1 MEYQLKGRYPTPG
14 WIIAGI
20 ERRSIS
26 GQNRFL
32 EPSLAQPLKH
42 LYTGLIPVFGETM
55 VRVELDRILL
65 TSVKVLS
72 QVARPAWSARV
83 LMGDAN
89 HPESRVSQEL
99 VQALL
104 LIPLPGDPE
113 RKLLGITSLGETILY
128 CSIQLSVP
136 ICCNL
141 DEDFTCHGHHT

>member
-1 MEYQLKGRYPTPG
+1 MRRKKSRRDRTVEVLIVFDLLRSNAHRAFVRKLMEYQLKGRYPTPG

-113 RKLLGITSLGETILY
+113 R
-128 CSIQLSVP
+128 
-136 ICCNL
+136 
-141 DEDFTCHGHHT
+141 